1 MNSFNSFFQSTK
13 HKMHN
18 APHFIDRKA
27 LNSKYFERLENNA
40 ENATMHEWLLMKG
53 RNLGPNTKLNFV
65 LGFSDHY

>member
-1 MNSFNSFFQSTK
+1 
-13 HKMHN
+13 MHN

-53 RNLGPNTKLNFV
+53 RNLGPNTKLNFE